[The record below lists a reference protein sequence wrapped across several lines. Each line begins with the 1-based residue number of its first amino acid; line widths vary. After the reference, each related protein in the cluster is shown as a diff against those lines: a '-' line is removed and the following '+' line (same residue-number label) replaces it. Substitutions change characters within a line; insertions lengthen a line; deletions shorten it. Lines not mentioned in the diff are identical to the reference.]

1 VQDIIKPGYCMGT
14 DLKAIQKILKDKSN
28 PEALAACKKFVPG
41 TTKIYGV
48 RNPVLNELS
57 KQFKGSGF
65 NLIKELWDAGAFEE
79 KLLAAKILQKVA
91 KKDALQSLLL
101 IQYFAPGIDNWA
113 VCDTVGMQSLQTIL
127 KTHQKEIF
135 ALAKKYN
142 RSANFWERRLSLVLV
157 EWYTRDKTLHTEIKK
172 LIKPLEND
180 EEYYVKKA
188 VVWINKNFA
197 KGK

>member
-1 VQDIIKPGYCMGT
+1 MSNS
-14 DLKAIQKILKDKSN
+14 LKEIQKLLREKST
-28 PEALAACKKFVPG
+28 PEALAAHKKFVPG
-41 TTKIYGV
+41 KLKIYGV
-48 RNPVLNELS
+48 RNPELNDLS
-57 KQFKGSGF
+57 KQFKAGGF
-65 NLIKELWDAGAFEE
+65 PLIRSLWDAGALEE
-79 KLLAAKILQKVA
+79 KLLAVKILQKIA
-91 KKDALQSLLL
+91 KKDAAASLEL
-101 IQYFAPGIDNWA
+101 IKYFATGIDNWA
-113 VCDTVGMQSLQTIL
+113 VCDAIGMQALQTIV

-157 EWYTRDKTLHTEIKK
+157 EWYTRDKTLHPEIKK
-172 LIKPLEND
+172 LVSALEND